1 MTDGIERIKK
11 AMDKIDRLFAELRA
25 LTGRTEAE
33 YVRDAVKQ
41 ENFLRGREPVL
52 MICPDG
58 VIRGVKPGMKP
69 EEIGTNVIPLPCKR
83 RES

>member
-1 MTDGIERIKK
+1 MDDRIEKVK
-11 AMDKIDRLFAELRA
+11 QAMDRIDRLFAELRA
-25 LTGRTEAE
+25 MTGRTEADC
-33 YVRDAVKQ
+33 VRESVKQ
-41 ENFLRGREPVL
+41 EKFLRGREPVL